1 MRYGGDFVLSEEKRK
16 ILEEAEEY
24 IDNHMGYRYLNRSRT
39 EELYEQQF
47 TKILQEK
54 EEALRETPPEEQER
68 VEKLKS
74 HIDQLKKAY
83 NSVLPKM
90 PASWDDLKEK

>member
-54 EEALRETPPEEQER
+54 EEALRETPPEEQ
-68 VEKLKS
+68 
-74 HIDQLKKAY
+74 
-83 NSVLPKM
+83 
-90 PASWDDLKEK
+90 

>member
-1 MRYGGDFVLSEEKRK
+1 MLRHLSLLQHSYHHEEGNGTVKSKGHQGVWYVVCRQQVRYGGDFVLSEEKKK

-47 TKILQEK
+47 TKLLQEK
-54 EEALRETPPEEQER
+54 EET
-68 VEKLKS
+68 LK
-74 HIDQLKKAY
+74 
-83 NSVLPKM
+83 
-90 PASWDDLKEK
+90 

>member
-47 TKILQEK
+47 TKLLQEK
-54 EEALRETPPEEQER
+54 
-68 VEKLKS
+68 
-74 HIDQLKKAY
+74 
-83 NSVLPKM
+83 
-90 PASWDDLKEK
+90 